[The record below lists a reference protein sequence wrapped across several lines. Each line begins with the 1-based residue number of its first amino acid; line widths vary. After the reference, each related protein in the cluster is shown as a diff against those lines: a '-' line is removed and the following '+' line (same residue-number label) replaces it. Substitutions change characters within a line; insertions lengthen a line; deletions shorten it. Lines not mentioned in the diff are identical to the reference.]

1 MTRKKSLIDMLLV
14 VVVAASLLVLS
25 SPGFAQCPIPAEE
38 FTPDPKFTS
47 SFMLENCTFRT
58 KGVNPYFILQPGYR
72 IVLESDE
79 EKARV
84 TVLDETEVV
93 DTKIEGV
100 GEVTTRVVEEREWE
114 KDGDNLILVEVS
126 RNFFAIC
133 KQTNSV
139 FYFGETVVDGEG
151 NPLGGGWRAGENGA
165 RPGLIMPGTI
175 LLGGRYYQEIA
186 PEDEALD
193 KGRIVKMD
201 NQCEELGELTEQF
214 SLEGC
219 VKIQDTTDCDPDEKD
234 IKIYAKGVGIVQDE
248 DLQVVRFGFVNRD
261 R

>member
-1 MTRKKSLIDMLLV
+1 MISKKSLFDMLF
-14 VVVAASLLVLS
+14 VVVAVVSLLALA
-25 SPGFAQCPIPAEE
+25 SPAFAQCPIPAEQ

-47 SFMLENCTFRT
+47 SFLLENCTF
-58 KGVNPYFILQPGYR
+58 KSEGKNPYFSLKPGYR
-72 IVLESDE
+72 IVLKSEDE
-79 EKARV
+79 RVWV

-114 KDGDNLILVEVS
+114 KDGDEFVLKEVS

-151 NPLGGGWRAGENGA
+151 NPLGGGWRAGVNGA
-165 RPGLIMPGTI
+165 KPGLIMPGTI
-175 LLGGRYYQEIA
+175 LLGARYYQEIA

-193 KGRIVKMD
+193 KGQIVRMQDKCKVGD
-201 NQCEELGELTEQF
+201 KDFEN
-214 SLEGC
+214 C
-219 VKIQDTTDCDPDEKD
+219 VTIHDTTDCDPDEKD
-234 IKIYAKGVGIVQDE
+234 IKIYAEGVGIIRDE
-248 DLQVVRFGFVNRD
+248 DLEFVR
-261 R
+261 